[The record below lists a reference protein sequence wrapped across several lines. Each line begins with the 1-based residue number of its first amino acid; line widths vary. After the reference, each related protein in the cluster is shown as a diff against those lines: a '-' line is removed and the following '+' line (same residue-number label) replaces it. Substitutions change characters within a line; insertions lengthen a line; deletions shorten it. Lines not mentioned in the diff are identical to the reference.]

1 MATDLK
7 QYTAK
12 DLVGNQQLKSLQADQ
27 TLADALVELSKHQL
41 LALPIF
47 DNTTNQYIGFIDV
60 IDVVSTLLLA
70 GMSIDFI
77 KLLAPVS
84 VSLEEFVRVA
94 EFPFNECVI
103 REIISKHSFVK
114 HKFRSHARI

>member
-1 MATDLK
+1 MSIDFK

-12 DLVGNQQLKSLQADQ
+12 DLVVNQQLKSLRADQ

-41 LALPIF
+41 LSLPVF
-47 DNTTNQYIGFIDV
+47 DTTTNTYIGFIDV

-70 GMSIDFI
+70 GLSIDFI
-77 KLLAPVS
+77 KILVPIS
-84 VSLEEFVRVA
+84 GPMEEFIKVA

-103 REIISKHSFVK
+103 REIISKTALHFQNLLNHS
-114 HKFRSHARI
+114 